1 MHRILTLLLQ
11 REFLVP
17 VRDSTPKM
25 LAYLTWKLESVF
37 YSIHQSKA
45 QVSTFCILSPTYESG
60 LLTVNAPF
68 SEYSHIIA
76 EIFRHEFSEHKPVC
90 AALQQRCSIVCTS
103 TRLLG
108 QRSYARSSAKS
119 RRSARVVNPAP
130 LPAGACSQSTN
141 RLIQSNAFL

>member
-25 LAYLTWKLESVF
+25 LAYLTCKLESVF
-37 YSIHQSKA
+37 ILLDIPVES

-76 EIFRHEFSEHKPVC
+76 EIFRHEFSEQKPVC
-90 AALQQRCSIVCTS
+90 AALHQRCSS
-103 TRLLG
+103 ALPPDYSDKGHPLG
-108 QRSYARSSAKS
+108 RAP
-119 RRSARVVNPAP
+119 NPAAP
-130 LPAGACSQSTN
+130 LG
-141 RLIQSNAFL
+141 L